1 MFSEFLQSEI
11 DDIEHQAAF
20 TKEQQAVFD
29 ELRKDENKD
38 SVIMKQLGMSRN
50 HYYKVKKIVALK
62 VLKIMARIDDNGKTK

>member
-20 TKEQQAVFD
+20 TKEQKAVFD

-50 HYYKVKKIVALK
+50 HYYKIKKVVAFK
-62 VLKIMARIDDNGKTK
+62 VLKIMARIDEQTKTK

>member
-20 TKEQQAVFD
+20 TKEQQAIFN
-29 ELRKDENKD
+29 ELRKEENKD

-50 HYYKVKKIVALK
+50 HYYKVKKVVALK
-62 VLKIMARIDDNGKTK
+62 VLKIMARIDEQTKTK